1 MPSTNGGTQPPIAT
15 AIPTPSGSGNVPT
28 VFPSGAVP
36 ATPFRLTFGLTDST
50 EPNEFEFAMAG
61 DLALVNLEAFLRDQF
76 SNAFGITI
84 NVFDGMIAEMGVNPV
99 TIDFDVEISFTMDS
113 SFVPSQADIDALI
126 EVAFLPPNVD
136 TLIAEYN
143 SLSADSPF
151 STTQTV
157 GYEAPPG
164 IDRDGLKIAE
174 LNAEPEK
181 GSSKAETSLIVG
193 ASLLALVTSIMFMA
207 WLKARRNR
215 YVQVSAQANR
225 KSDLL
230 AIMPAYSYCDSRSSN
245 LMQFKDENSTGPS
258 DLSRRLSAR
267 SRSSSMSSHTSSSV
281 SIRAI

>member
-1 MPSTNGGTQPPIAT
+1 
-15 AIPTPSGSGNVPT
+15 
-28 VFPSGAVP
+28 
-36 ATPFRLTFGLTDST
+36 
-50 EPNEFEFAMAG
+50 MAG
-61 DLALVNLEAFLRDQF
+61 DLALANVEAYLRDQF

-84 NVFDGMIAEMGVNPV
+84 NVFVGMIADMGVNPV
-99 TIDFDVEISFTMDS
+99 TIDFNVEISFTMDS